1 MEARFCDAWAH
12 GFGWIAAA
20 PGYLQRASHALAADG
35 RVWVVDPV
43 DFDGL
48 DDRLRRLGEPAGVLQ
63 LFSRHGRD
71 CAAVAERLGVRL
83 LALPAVVPGSPFET
97 FRLSAGEIA
106 LWWPEQRVLVCA
118 EAVGTSRYY
127 RAGSEPV
134 GVHPLQRLR
143 PPAPLL
149 MLEPLHVLVG
159 HGEGLHG
166 PDAAAA
172 LRQAVRR
179 SRRRAA
185 LLPLNLLPGR

>member
-1 MEARFCDAWAH
+1 VDVRRCDEWEH
-12 GFGWIAAA
+12 GTGWIAAE
-20 PGYLQRASHALAADG
+20 PGSMQRASHALEADG
-35 RVWVVDPV
+35 RVWIVDPV

-48 DDRLRRLGEPAGVLQ
+48 GALVESLGEPAGVIR

-71 CAAVAERLGVRL
+71 CAVIAERLGVRL
-83 LALPAVVPGSPFET
+83 LSLPAAVPGSPFET
-97 FRLSAGEIA
+97 IRLSAAEVA

-118 EAVGTSRYY
+118 EAVGTTRYY

-134 GVHPLQRLR
+134 GVHPLQRLH

-149 MLEPLHVLVG
+149 MLEPLHLLVG

-166 PDAAAA
+166 PGTAAA
-172 LRQAVRR
+172 LQQAIRR

-185 LLPLNLLPGR
+185 LLPLSLLPGR

>member
-1 MEARFCDAWAH
+1 MEVRRSDEWEH
-12 GFGWIAAA
+12 GIGWIAAA
-20 PGYLQRASHALAADG
+20 PGYMQRASHALEAGG
-35 RVWVVDPV
+35 RVWIADPV

-48 DDRLRRLGEPAGVLQ
+48 DDAVGGLGEPAGVLR

-71 CAAVAERLGVRL
+71 CEAVAARLGVRL
-83 LALPAVVPGSPFET
+83 LTLPAAIPGSPFET
-97 FRLSAGEIA
+97 IRLSGGEVA
-106 LWWPEQRVLVCA
+106 LWWPEQRALVCA
-118 EAVGTSRYY
+118 EGVGTARYY

-134 GVHPLQRLR
+134 GVHPMQRLR

-149 MLEPLHVLVG
+149 MLEPLHLLVG

-166 PDAAAA
+166 PETAAA
-172 LRQAVRR
+172 LQRAIRG